1 MPYYEVGLFLQSCW
15 ALFFWIQCAFWS

>member
-15 ALFFWIQCAFWS
+15 ALLFWIQCKFWS